1 MNRDTKSSA
10 KRIPMSGSR
19 DTTTLESPAGDEEA
33 TIVDNETKSIKGPP
47 EKKRKFEV
55 TEDDP
60 LKRQIGDPFSSPEE
74 ADRKRPALD
83 QHPTAPFEQPGS
95 MQYQGTETFDTQ
107 AKGIFAPKNL
117 DQESKV
123 CVECA
128 HRGSG
133 LQYFALHISGSQIS
147 SDSLWDVVLDHAFL
161 TNLHNFCRY
170 FLESSAAEP
179 RDISGGSS
187 FCIQKPDSHGTKHVC
202 NIIQS
207 ATCLGHAS
215 STAATTTI
223 ATAPAFSSNG

>member
-1 MNRDTKSSA
+1 MIGVGLAYLHYDVDKGATVDKNKTLLVNLQRYLYRNSPCPQGKRSMNRDTKSSA

-147 SDSLWDVVLDHAFL
+147 SDSL
-161 TNLHNFCRY
+161 
-170 FLESSAAEP
+170 
-179 RDISGGSS
+179 
-187 FCIQKPDSHGTKHVC
+187 
-202 NIIQS
+202 
-207 ATCLGHAS
+207 
-215 STAATTTI
+215 
-223 ATAPAFSSNG
+223 